1 MIDGGRGS
9 DGSRL
14 CVWVCVYARI
24 LVIKLFSALCFVS
37 LLMGN
42 KLSLGIEAKYSPVKH
57 FSSCGGGFGVL
68 NIYKFMS
75 TRLPTP
81 MASNFLVWSKEIGNG
96 SDASVWFL
104 FITINF
110 VIFLYSWRKRGP
122 YRLLLSD
129 PPAFGVL
136 FAESIRELFFSL
148 PSNRLLLASK
158 LFSRALTHSPRSA
171 RFASHTNI
179 VGVENYRNFK
189 REINENHRAPFA
201 GICVKWSRRWL

>member
-9 DGSRL
+9 DGSAL
-14 CVWVCVYARI
+14 CVLVCVYARI

-81 MASNFLVWSKEIGNG
+81 MPSNFLVWSKEIGNG

-110 VIFLYSWRKRGP
+110 VIFLYSWRNRGAVQAAIKR
-122 YRLLLSD
+122 
-129 PPAFGVL
+129 PPCFRCVL

-158 LFSRALTHSPRSA
+158 LFSRALTHLGR
-171 RFASHTNI
+171 
-179 VGVENYRNFK
+179 
-189 REINENHRAPFA
+189 RALSRTQISLELKII
-201 GICVKWSRRWL
+201 GILKER